1 MGPYTQRF
9 QQQALQINSL
19 GRCGY
24 EYVRRIG
31 KLVELRQIRQRL
43 VVLASKIWGYDK
55 QMDVQELCYNCT

>member
-9 QQQALQINSL
+9 QQQTLQINSL

-55 QMDVQELCYNCT
+55 QLGVQEL